1 MIEIFVREFSGNN
14 VNLVIVTLIGILAA
28 IEIIFKK
35 DLKSQIISLGVLGTF
50 IGIFMGLQDFN
61 PADIKN
67 SINSILIGLKTAFF
81 TSIVGMSMA
90 LFLGII
96 QKIID
101 KDIDDSD
108 KKNRLLSEILDKL
121 GFLERLDNTAQNDKL
136 LGELERLR
144 SIQSDTRNETKKV
157 SQSIQILKD
166 NSNTQNQEL
175 ISILNTNF
183 QKMNNSLEIAI
194 EKLSKG
200 ATEEIINALKEVIE
214 SFNQEL
220 QSSFGDNF
228 VQLNQA
234 VIKLLQWQENYK
246 SHIEELEAHLTLSS
260 TSIEKS
266 KESLEIISSK
276 NEDII
281 KVYEILAEIIN
292 TTKTQIDILNQ
303 ELETYGE
310 RQLFTPIVNKN
321 NLLTAI
327 LKRLQNPMQT

>member
-234 VIKLLQWQENYK
+234 VIKLLQWQEK
-246 SHIEELEAHLTLSS
+246 
-260 TSIEKS
+260 
-266 KESLEIISSK
+266 
-276 NEDII
+276 
-281 KVYEILAEIIN
+281 
-292 TTKTQIDILNQ
+292 
-303 ELETYGE
+303 
-310 RQLFTPIVNKN
+310 
-321 NLLTAI
+321 
-327 LKRLQNPMQT
+327 